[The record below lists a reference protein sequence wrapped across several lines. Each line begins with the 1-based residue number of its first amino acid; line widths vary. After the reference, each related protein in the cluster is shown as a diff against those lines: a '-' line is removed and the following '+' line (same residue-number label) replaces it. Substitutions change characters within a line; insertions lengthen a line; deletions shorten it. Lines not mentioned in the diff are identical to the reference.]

1 MGRRAKINT
10 KKRNRRIILIAAL
23 AVAVVAVVGFAYL
36 IEGTFAPSP
45 YTSYIYKPVPS
56 TLLQQITGVSDS
68 TLAAVGSASSVA
80 SPNAINGS
88 ALTLNGKPE
97 IIYIGAEYCPYCAVE
112 RWAMIMALSKFGN
125 FSGIQY
131 MLSSG
136 TDVNAN
142 TPTFTFQNATYISQY
157 VSFVPVE
164 EFNRTNEATP
174 WHALTTAENALVS
187 SYGTGGIPFIDLGN
201 QYVVNGVQTDID
213 IGGQNWTQVA
223 SQLNIPT
230 SSTGIGIDGAANKLI
245 SAICKMDGGV
255 PSSVCTQQ
263 YATIPL
269 SYSPPVATS
278 PALALSSIFSMNV
291 MSEKTRWTN

>member
-10 KKRNRRIILIAAL
+10 KKRNRRIILLAAL
-23 AVAVVAVVGFAYL
+23 AVAVVAIVGFAYL

-45 YTSYIYKPVPS
+45 YSSYIYKPVPS
-56 TLLQQITGVSDS
+56 TLLQQVTGVSVS
-68 TLAAVGSASSVA
+68 TLAAIGSASSVA
-80 SPNAINGS
+80 SPRAINGS

-136 TDVNAN
+136 SDVNPN
-142 TPTFTFQNATYISQY
+142 TPTFTFQNATYVSQY
-157 VSFVPVE
+157 VSFVPIE

-174 WHALTTAENALVS
+174 WHTLTTAESALVS

-201 QYVVNGVQTDID
+201 QYVVNGVQTTID
-213 IGGQNWTQVA
+213 LQGQNWTQVA
-223 SQLNIPT
+223 SQLNNPS
-230 SSTGIGIDGAANKLI
+230 SSTAIGIDGAANKLV
-245 SAICKMDGGV
+245 SAICAMDGGV
-255 PSSVCTQQ
+255 PSAVCTQS

-269 SYSPPVATS
+269 SYSPPGAAS
-278 PALALSSIFSMNV
+278 SALAATSIFSMNV
-291 MSEKTRWTN
+291 IGEKTRWTN

>member
-10 KKRNRRIILIAAL
+10 KKRNRRIILLAAL
-23 AVAVVAVVGFAYL
+23 AVAVVAIVGFAYL

-45 YTSYIYKPVPS
+45 YSSYIYKPVPS
-56 TLLQQITGVSDS
+56 TLLQQVTGVSDS
-68 TLAAVGSASSVA
+68 TLAAVGSASSVS
-80 SPNAINGS
+80 SPRAINGS

-136 TDVNAN
+136 SDVNPN
-142 TPTFTFQNATYISQY
+142 TPTFTFQNATYVSQY
-157 VSFVPVE
+157 ISFVPIE

-174 WHALTTAENALVS
+174 WHTLTTAEDALVS
-187 SYGTGGIPFIDLGN
+187 SYGSGGIPFIDLGN
-201 QYVVNGVQTDID
+201 QYVVNGVQTTID
-213 IGGQNWTQVA
+213 LQGQNWTQVA
-223 SQLNIPT
+223 SQLNNPT
-230 SSTGIGIDGAANKLI
+230 SSTAIGIDGAANKLV
-245 SAICKMDGGV
+245 SAICLMDGEV
-255 PSSVCTQQ
+255 PSAVCSQN

-269 SYSPPVATS
+269 SYSSPGATS
-278 PALALSSIFSMNV
+278 SALAASSIFSANM
-291 MSEKTRWTN
+291 MGEKTRWTS